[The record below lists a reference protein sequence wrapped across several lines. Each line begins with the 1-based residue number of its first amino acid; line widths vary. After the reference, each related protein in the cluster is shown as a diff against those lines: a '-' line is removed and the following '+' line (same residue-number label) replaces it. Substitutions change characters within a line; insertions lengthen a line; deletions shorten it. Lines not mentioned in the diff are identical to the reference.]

1 MEKVLDRGAV
11 ALDHMAVLRR
21 EIAAREAELA
31 GEMLDFTD
39 LRRQQSERHDNPA
52 IARMEA
58 GFAADEIGV
67 ALSLST
73 LSLLNKCVQDSVAQA
88 RRIRGTMP
96 FVWASWR
103 RGDID
108 RLAVWKI
115 DQAASRLTSKLSVAE
130 LDDRAVAY
138 AATHTTRQLQSW
150 LNRFVARTEPN
161 QHNTRRRRAF
171 KDRYVAIDHDPD
183 GVAWIRGLTST
194 TDATQID
201 ALLTKLARAIGST
214 DPRTMDQRRADLYA
228 DLLIGRIDVEG
239 AETGR
244 GSGVTIGIT
253 VPISTVLGLDDTPGE
268 LLDRSAAIPADIV
281 RELCRHEGTLFHR
294 LLTDPAGN
302 LLDFTEMGRYPSAKL
317 RYALDVRD
325 GQCRFPNCTTPAER
339 SDKDHDLPLPEGPT
353 EADNLKSLCRRHHRI
368 KTHGIAHTINQGGRY
383 RWRMPTGSVHDCPP
397 MPQPVRGQRDFS
409 HGEAALRQLLADA
422 PP

>member
-11 ALDHMAVLRR
+11 ALDHMTILRR
-21 EIAAREAELA
+21 EIAAREAELV

-73 LSLLNKCVQDSVAQA
+73 KRVQDMVAQA

-108 RLAVWKI
+108 RFAVWKI
-115 DQAASRLTSKLSVAE
+115 DQAASRLTSRLSVAE
-130 LDDRAVAY
+130 LDDRAVTY
-138 AATHTTRQLQSW
+138 AATHTTRQLQAW
-150 LNRFVARTEPN
+150 LNRFVARTEPD

-183 GVAWIRGLTST
+183 GVAWVRGLTST

-228 DLLIGRIDVEG
+228 DLLLGRIGVLGTE
-239 AETGR
+239 AGR
-244 GSGVTIGIT
+244 ASGVTIGIT

-268 LLDRSAAIPADIV
+268 LLDRSAAIPADVV
-281 RELCRHEGTLFHR
+281 RELCRQEGTLFHR

-302 LLDFTEMGRYPSAKL
+302 LLDITEMGRYPSAKL

-325 GQCRFPNCTTPAER
+325 GQCRFPNCTAPAER

-368 KTHGIAHTINQGGRY
+368 KTHGIAQTINQGGRY

-397 MPQPVRGQRDFS
+397 MPQPVRRQRDFS
-409 HGEAALRQLLADA
+409 HGEAALRRLLAD
-422 PP
+422 PPP

>member
-1 MEKVLDRGAV
+1 M
-11 ALDHMAVLRR
+11 
-21 EIAAREAELA
+21 
-31 GEMLDFTD
+31 
-39 LRRQQSERHDNPA
+39 
-52 IARMEA
+52 
-58 GFAADEIGV
+58 
-67 ALSLST
+67 
-73 LSLLNKCVQDSVAQA
+73 AQA

-108 RLAVWKI
+108 RLAGWKI
-115 DQAASRLTSKLSVAE
+115 DQTASRLTSKLSVAE
-130 LDDRAVAY
+130 LDDRAVTY

-161 QHNTRRRRAF
+161 QHTTRR
-171 KDRYVAIDHDPD
+171 
-183 GVAWIRGLTST
+183 
-194 TDATQID
+194 
-201 ALLTKLARAIGST
+201 
-214 DPRTMDQRRADLYA
+214 RRADLYA

-239 AETGR
+239 TETER

-281 RELCRHEGTLFHR
+281 RELCRHEGTLFQR
-294 LLTDPAGN
+294 LLTDRAGN
-302 LLDFTEMGRYPSAKL
+302 LLDVTEMGRYPSAKL

-325 GQCRFPNCTTPAER
+325 GQCRFPNCTAPAER

-353 EADNLKSLCRRHHRI
+353 NADNLKNLCRRHHRI

-397 MPQPVRGQRDFS
+397 MQQPVRRQHDFS
-409 HGEAALRQLLADA
+409 HGEAALRRLLADA
-422 PP
+422 GPNVNGPP